1 VISPTHGSENEL
13 DENNGHDQDLEE
25 ALGFTS
31 MSDEEIEVSYYL
43 AVEFTINSYLDVNN
57 MDMYSN
63 LERLIT

>member
-1 VISPTHGSENEL
+1 
-13 DENNGHDQDLEE
+13 
-25 ALGFTS
+25 